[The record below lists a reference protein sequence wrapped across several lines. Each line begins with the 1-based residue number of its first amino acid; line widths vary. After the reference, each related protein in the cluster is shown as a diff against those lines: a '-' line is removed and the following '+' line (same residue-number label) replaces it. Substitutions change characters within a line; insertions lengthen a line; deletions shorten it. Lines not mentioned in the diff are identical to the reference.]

1 MTRST
6 MHSVPRVEEGVSGG
20 GPRLARPSAIR
31 GRWAAAIMLVAG
43 SLADHAVRGDESTA
57 EVHRVGGGVVRGEVA
72 GLSPNEVAVTT
83 QTGSTTRIPIEDVDF
98 VRFADEPEALT
109 RARTLLS
116 RGDGSAAGR
125 EIATIADS
133 DRATT
138 TKPVLVDIA
147 FVKAAAAGRVA
158 ITTGTGLD
166 QAAEALRDFAAA
178 NPKSHHLYATHEML
192 GGVWSRAGRQADAA
206 TAYGEMAK
214 GPPAIVARGATLKA
228 GLELEQGRPVE
239 AIREFERAAAAAAEV
254 AGEAGRR
261 TRLAAE
267 LGKARC
273 LLRLGK
279 PEDAIAACRGVIG
292 RCRPNDADLLSRS
305 YLLLGAAQLQT
316 GSADHDAVVSLL
328 TVELVH
334 NTVPEDRAEAIHHLI
349 GAWERLNHP
358 ERAREARQLLET
370 TYPNSPW
377 TRKPPAANPS

>member
-1 MTRST
+1 MTTST
-6 MHSVPRVEEGVSGG
+6 THQSPPAAEDIPGG
-20 GPRLARPSAIR
+20 GPILARPSAIR

-43 SLADHAVRGDESTA
+43 SLANHAVRADESTA

-116 RGDGSAAGR
+116 RGDGNAAGR

-166 QAAEALRDFAAA
+166 QAAQALRDFAAA
-178 NPKSHHLYATHEML
+178 NPQSHHLYATHEML
-192 GGVWSRAGRQADAA
+192 GGVWSRAGRQAEAA

-228 GLELEQGRPVE
+228 GLELEQGRPAE

-267 LGKARC
+267 LGKA
-273 LLRLGK
+273 LLMKNEELK
-279 PEDAIAACRGVIG
+279 EANEKMADELIG
-292 RCRPNDADLLSRS
+292 RCRPDDTDLLSRS

-328 TVELVH
+328 TVDLVH
-334 NTVPEDRAEAIHHLI
+334 NTVPEDRAEALHHLI

-358 ERAREARQLLET
+358 ERAREAQLLLET
-370 TYPNSPW
+370 TYPSSPW